1 MKTNTAL
8 PTGDGFIRQPE
19 LLELIGLSP
28 STLLRLEQ
36 RGDFPHRIK
45 LDQRSVGWS
54 IVEVQRWMDERKNGR
69 PLSKALTHRSRFD
82 LKYFSSQSVAAR
94 NYTRLV

>member
-1 MKTNTAL
+1 MKTNTPL

-19 LLELIGLSP
+19 LLKLTGLSP

-54 IVEVQRWMDERKNGR
+54 ILEVKQWMDERKTNR
-69 PLSKALTHRSRFD
+69 NLNESKD
-82 LKYFSSQSVAAR
+82 SV
-94 NYTRLV
+94 